1 MWAQRAPRQTKE
13 SAFGR
18 VTYTGTKAD
27 QHRVYTSYVG
37 MYYVFINVVEVSL
50 CAWGSFKNEATI
62 REREKWKPRCLHAR
76 MHSQRKAAS
85 NISKKNE
92 KQTHKQAYRQ
102 IDKACKVRSHYGYTF
117 VQVIVPINGIPLRKN
132 WNSEK
137 EENECQTTVERVSRL
152 AACKQANKQTNK

>member
-27 QHRVYTSYVG
+27 QHRVYTPNVG
-37 MYYVFINVVEVSL
+37 TTYLSMSL
-50 CAWGSFKNEATI
+50 KSAFVHEAVLKMKQLL
-62 REREKWKPRCLHAR
+62 EREKWKPRCLHAR

-117 VQVIVPINGIPLRKN
+117 VQVIVPINGIPLRKS